1 MKSGTPE
8 PHHGG
13 KVVVAE
19 SPILTVESCSCGV
32 LHLHFGPVSMRFTE
46 AGLHDVHRTIAQ
58 ALMRV
63 ALPETASD
71 NVTSLFSATGPAR
84 GEA

>member
-1 MKSGTPE
+1 MQSETPDS
-8 PHHGG
+8 HRGG

-19 SPILTVESCSCGV
+19 SPILTIESCSCGV
-32 LHLHFGPVSMRFTE
+32 MHLHFGPVSMRFTE

-58 ALMRV
+58 ALMQV
-63 ALPETASD
+63 AVPDAPTD
-71 NVTSLFSATGPAR
+71 NVTSLFSASGPVR

>member
-1 MKSGTPE
+1 MQSGTPDT
-8 PHHGG
+8 HHGG

-19 SPILTVESCSCGV
+19 SPILTVESCACGV

-46 AGLHDVHRTIAQ
+46 AGLHDVHRTIAV

-63 ALPETASD
+63 ATPDVASD
-71 NVTSLFSATGPAR
+71 NVTSLFSATGPVR